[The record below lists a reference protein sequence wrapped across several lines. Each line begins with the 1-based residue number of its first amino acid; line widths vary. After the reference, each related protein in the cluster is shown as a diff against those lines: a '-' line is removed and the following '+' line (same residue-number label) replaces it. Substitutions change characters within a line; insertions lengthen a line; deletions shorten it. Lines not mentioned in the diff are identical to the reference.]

1 MMSIFSL
8 IDCNNFYASC
18 ERVFNPYL
26 EGKAIVVLS
35 NNDGCIVARS
45 QEAKKLG
52 IPMGAPFF
60 QWEKLCHKKILFAF
74 SSNYALYGDMSNRV
88 MTILQDFCPD
98 LEVYSID
105 EAFLRFD
112 GFNEKDLVSYSA
124 HIRKTVKAWTGLPVS
139 IGIAPTKTL
148 AKIANSIAKKKTVE
162 GVFDLRNPTVCED
175 ILSEF
180 PVENI
185 WGIGHGFAKR
195 LKLLNIKTAKN
206 LRDVNLKMIRENF
219 SIVME
224 RLVEE
229 LRGISC
235 IPLEIIQ
242 PRKQIMSSRSFGKLV
257 TNIHELEE
265 AISHYT
271 ASACLKLRK
280 QNSLAGGINIFLH
293 TNHFR
298 EKEPQ
303 YGNSMSYKFPEPTCD
318 NSYIISAAKKCLQKI
333 YHSGFFYKKAG
344 IMLLDLSPRTIK
356 QFDLFSIRQNKS
368 DSIMKT
374 LDSINEKI
382 GENTLYFAAEGVQKS
397 WRTRCSRKSPRYT
410 TQWNELAK
418 VICKI

>member
-1 MMSIFSL
+1 MSIFSL

-18 ERVFNPYL
+18 ERVFNPHL
-26 EGKAIVVLS
+26 DGKAIVVLS

-60 QWEKLCHKKILFAF
+60 QWEKLCDKKILFAF

-88 MTILQDFCPD
+88 MTILQDFCTD

-105 EAFLRFD
+105 EAFLCFD
-112 GFNEKDLVSYSA
+112 GFNEKDLVSYSS
-124 HIRKTVKAWTGLPVS
+124 HIRKTIKAWTGLPVS
-139 IGIAPTKTL
+139 IGIASTKTL
-148 AKIANSIAKKKTVE
+148 AKIANSVAKKKTIE
-162 GVFDLRNPTVCED
+162 GVFDLRNPTVCEN
-175 ILSEF
+175 ILSVF

-195 LKLLNIKTAKN
+195 LNALNIKTAKN
-206 LRDVNLKMIRENF
+206 LRDANLKMIRANF

-235 IPLEIIQ
+235 IPLEIVQ

-257 TNIHELEE
+257 TDINELEE

-271 ASACLKLRK
+271 AKACLKLRK

-293 TNHFR
+293 TNYFR

-303 YGNSMSYKFPEPTCD
+303 YGNSISYKFLEPICD

-333 YHSGFFYKKAG
+333 YRSGFCYKKAG
-344 IMLLDLSPRTIK
+344 IMLLDLSPQTIK

-368 DSIMKT
+368 DSIMQA

-382 GENTLYFAAEGVQKS
+382 GENTLYFAAEGVQRS
-397 WRTRCSRKSPRYT
+397 WRTRCSRRSPRYT